1 MASSS
6 AEITDGLDA
15 AHKASLAHHNLSRTV
30 IASSA
35 CNSCR
40 SRKVKCDRNQP
51 VCSACTRLHLRCS
64 YDRRSA
70 SPISGLRDLS
80 GYTEAGTKRKR
91 TRQAC
96 NACRIVKARCSGI
109 SPCERCASKGL
120 DCDLTRAETAFHGGV
135 EPTNIPTPHAST
147 IITSGVMAW
156 PLDKATARRYLEV
169 YFEGAS
175 RTLPAFLH
183 KPTILARW
191 STGKLDPNLLKC
203 IVAFGLF
210 LGDTRTEGRATAR
223 TWIQEVQ
230 DDAFKRIGQQSVGH
244 LSILVILLRFRF
256 QAGNFSDAWSLLAIA
271 ARSAFTLR
279 LNYEH
284 EDDPDPVNQESN
296 RRLMWAIYQLDRLYS
311 GGMEDLTVCPI
322 ERMHIRLPCDE
333 RSFET
338 GSPSK
343 AAFFNDTASI
353 SGSGID
359 AHAFK
364 LVLLAIRDR
373 ILKYTKGV
381 RRKGSSPAESRT
393 AMEDLQLELTA
404 FEQNLPAE
412 LKLTSQRF
420 AVMGHSREASAYVG
434 LHALWMLCHCDLHRF
449 CVPGILESASKE
461 ALDRTPPDF
470 IEYCQKTCLS
480 MAVRLCRLWSDMY
493 AVESRE
499 YFGDEFLAVSIYQVV
514 QILHHLPHLLTEDG
528 ENSIAYLKKRL
539 NEALQLAA
547 PLRWDYASAIRCLKD
562 CERLIRA
569 LGRGSVAQISPIS
582 HAVEREHLASSHTIL
597 TQLYMDQDAA
607 DGSTDIEVTRGRR
620 LNRDSDG
627 REAKES
633 LYPKTSTG
641 VLDRQQRKEESAGPA
656 FSDMFVFDPFNMQ
669 LNGYYDP
676 QLDLSFL

>member
-6 AEITDGLDA
+6 RKITDGVDA
-15 AHKASLAHHNLSRTV
+15 SHGADPAHYNQCRTV
-30 IASSA
+30 VASSA

-70 SPISGLRDLS
+70 SPISGFRGLS

-96 NACRIVKARCSGI
+96 NGCRIVKARCTGI

-120 DCDLTRAETAFHGGV
+120 DCDLTRLETGYHGAGD
-135 EPTNIPTPHAST
+135 EPTNIPMPNTSSS
-147 IITSGVMAW
+147 ITSGMTAW
-156 PLDKATARRYLEV
+156 PVDKATARRYLEV
-169 YFEGAS
+169 YFEAAS
-175 RTLPAFLH
+175 RAFPAFLH
-183 KPTILARW
+183 KPIILAKW
-191 STGKLDPNLLKC
+191 SAGELDPNLLKC

-210 LGDTRTEGRATAR
+210 LGNTRSEERATAR

-230 DDAFKRIGQQSVGH
+230 DDAFKRIGRQSVGH
-244 LSILVILLRFRF
+244 LSILVIMLRFRF
-256 QAGNFSDAWSLLAIA
+256 QAGNFSDAWTLLAIA

-284 EDDPDPVNQESN
+284 EDDPDPVNQESS

-322 ERMHIRLPCDE
+322 ERIHIRLPCDE

-338 GSPSK
+338 GIASR
-343 AAFFNDTASI
+343 AAFFNDTVSI

-364 LVLLAIRDR
+364 LILLAIRDKV
-373 ILKYTKGV
+373 LKYTKAV

-393 AMEDLQLELTA
+393 AMEDLQLELIA

-412 LKLTSQRF
+412 LKLTPQRF

-434 LHALWMLCHCDLHRF
+434 LHALLMLCHCDLHRF

-470 IEYCQKTCLS
+470 IQYCQKTCLS
-480 MAVRLCRLWSDMY
+480 MAVRLYRLWSDLY
-493 AVESRE
+493 ALESRE
-499 YFGDEFLAVSIYQVV
+499 YFGDEFLAVSIYQVT
-514 QILHHLPHLLTEDG
+514 QILHHLPHLLTGDG
-528 ENSIAYLKKRL
+528 DISVASLKKRL
-539 NEALQLAA
+539 SEALQLAA
-547 PLRWDYASAIRCLKD
+547 PLRWEYASAIRCLKD

-569 LGRGSVAQISPIS
+569 LGREPAPQTSPVS

-597 TQLYMDQDAA
+597 TQLYRDQDAA
-607 DGSTDIEVTRGRR
+607 DGSTDIEVTEGQR
-620 LNRDSDG
+620 LSRDSHD
-627 REAKES
+627 RE
-633 LYPKTSTG
+633 
-641 VLDRQQRKEESAGPA
+641 REERSGEPTL
-656 FSDMFVFDPFNMQ
+656 SDMFVFDPFNMQ

-676 QLDLSFL
+676 QLDLSFM